1 MILPIYTFGNPVL
14 RKEAENIDKNYSGL
28 NELIDNMF
36 ETMHEA
42 DGVGLAAP
50 QVGLGIR
57 LFIVDLD
64 ALKDDDPELASFKAV
79 MINPEILEESEEET
93 EYSEGCL
100 SIPGIS
106 EKVIRPEWIKIKYF
120 DQQFQEHIDEF
131 DGFKA
136 RVIQHEYDHLEGSLF
151 TDHINPLRR
160 QMLKTKL
167 TNITRGKAQ
176 CSYKTR
182 Q

>member
-64 ALKDDDPELASFKAV
+64 ALKDYDPE
-79 MINPEILEESEEET
+79 
-93 EYSEGCL
+93 
-100 SIPGIS
+100 
-106 EKVIRPEWIKIKYF
+106 
-120 DQQFQEHIDEF
+120 
-131 DGFKA
+131 
-136 RVIQHEYDHLEGSLF
+136 
-151 TDHINPLRR
+151 
-160 QMLKTKL
+160 
-167 TNITRGKAQ
+167 
-176 CSYKTR
+176 
-182 Q
+182 